1 MNIKPIL
8 SACVAII
15 WVVCTTVIV
24 LAGIISP
31 IQLLGGGRNASEL
44 ILNMVLCYTYIA
56 YVMYTIPYARSRW
69 DYKKDSIYVP
79 SHPDIVQ
86 IVTLTIMATVF
97 VICVIY
103 AAFK

>member
-8 SACVAII
+8 GTCVAII
-15 WVVCTTVIV
+15 WIVCTTVIV
-24 LAGIISP
+24 LVGIISP
-31 IQLLGGGRNASEL
+31 IQLLNGGRNASEL
-44 ILNMVLCYTYIA
+44 ILNMILCYTYIA
-56 YVMYTIPYARSRW
+56 YVMYTISYARARW

-79 SHPDIVQ
+79 SHLDIVQ
-86 IVTLTIMATVF
+86 IVTLTVMVTVF

>member
-8 SACVAII
+8 K
-15 WVVCTTVIV
+15 VCTTVAWIVCTTMIV
-24 LAGIISP
+24 LTGIISP
-31 IQLLGGGRNASEL
+31 ILLLNGGRNASEL
-44 ILNMVLCYTYIA
+44 ILNTVLCYTYIA
-56 YVMYTIPYARSRW
+56 YVMYTIPYARARW

-86 IVTLTIMATVF
+86 IVTLTVMATVF

-103 AAFK
+103 AALR